1 MIAGDGISA
10 SNRRI
15 DEPCCKI
22 QTKQRNQDDAVK
34 DHTEE
39 HKAYT
44 TNITKNT
51 INKDLVSVD

>member
-1 MIAGDGISA
+1 MVAVIGGDGISA

-22 QTKQRNQDDAVK
+22 QTEQRNQDDAVK

-44 TNITKNT
+44 TNITK
-51 INKDLVSVD
+51 KHGQ